1 MLLPVSNSF
10 FNTETVFAC
19 MRKLSSVAPSTE
31 PNPNP
36 PVFLPSFLHIL
47 ITLLSDR
54 PASLHGRGE
63 SAVADPA
70 PN

>member
-1 MLLPVSNSF
+1 MLLPVGNSF

-19 MRKLSSVAPSTE
+19 MRKLSSVALDTE

-36 PVFLPSFLHIL
+36 PVFTF
-47 ITLLSDR
+47 LSDR
-54 PASLHGRGE
+54 PASLRGRGE
-63 SAVADPA
+63 PAVADPA